1 MFDDRQI
8 KSHCADNIIS
18 LILQHKL
25 ETIITKTKQ
34 SKKHIKSLENL
45 TKDLN

>member
-18 LILQHKL
+18 LILQHQL

-34 SKKHIKSLENL
+34 SKKRIKVYKNL